1 MYRVIHWRKEHLALL
16 RKSQHDTP
24 EYIALLEAEAE
35 TAAAALEDKTRQDEQ
50 PDAESY
56 EESDEEED
64 EEESEE
70 SFEEEDEW
78 EEAEIRYFEQE
89 IQEMMEDEIAYWF
102 EYYEESGYWD

>member
-1 MYRVIHWRKEHLALL
+1 MYRVIHWQKEHLALL

-24 EYIALLEAEAE
+24 EYIALLEAETE

-89 IQEMMEDEIAYWF
+89 IQEEIECWF

>member
-1 MYRVIHWRKEHLALL
+1 MYRVIHWQKEHLALL

-24 EYIALLEAEAE
+24 EYIALLEAETE

-89 IQEMMEDEIAYWF
+89 IQEEIAYWF